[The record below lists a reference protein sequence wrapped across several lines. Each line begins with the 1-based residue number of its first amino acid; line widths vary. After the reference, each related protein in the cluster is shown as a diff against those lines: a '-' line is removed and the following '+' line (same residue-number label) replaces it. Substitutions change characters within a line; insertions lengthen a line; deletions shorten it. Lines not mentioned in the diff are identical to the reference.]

1 MARMSHW
8 FGMAVLSASLVGC
21 VSQEKYNAMKMDRD
35 QLAERLGT
43 SDGQI
48 QSLQA
53 ERDAYKNQLNSVLA
67 GGSNQQA
74 LVSNLTQQLGNLQSQ
89 YDTLN
94 RQYEDALGKMG
105 TAVALPQPVT
115 DALNQFARENPDLV
129 DFDSARGIVKFKSD
143 ITFSSGSAILT
154 PRAADAITRFASIL
168 NSAAASGYELQVAGH
183 TDNTRVLQESTIKA
197 GHKDNWYLSAHRAIS
212 VSEAM
217 QKDGVSPARLAV
229 MGYADQHPIADNNTT
244 AGKAQNRRVEVLILP
259 TRAQASGFASRSTST
274 PRNTSRARKPVTPD
288 FNKDG
293 VGSNPNARTDSGPVL
308 NK

>member
-8 FGMAVLSASLVGC
+8 FGLSLLTLTLVGC
-21 VSQEKYNAMKMDRD
+21 VSQEKYNALKLDRD
-35 QLAERLGT
+35 QLAERLGQ
-43 SDGQI
+43 SEGQL

-74 LVSNLTQQLGNLQSQ
+74 LVANLTQQLGNLQSQ
-89 YDTLN
+89 YDALN

-143 ITFSSGSAILT
+143 ITFSSGSAELT
-154 PRAADAITRFASIL
+154 PRAIDALTRFSSIL
-168 NSAAASGYELQVAGH
+168 NSPAASGYELQVAGH
-183 TDNTRVLQESTIKA
+183 TDNTRVLREETRKA

-212 VSEAM
+212 VSEAL
-217 QKDGVSPARLAV
+217 QKDGVNPARLAV

-259 TRAQASGFASRSTST
+259 TQVRGSSFAHQTSSPRTPSRRQRVAQPELNKDATI
-274 PRNTSRARKPVTPD
+274 NTDRQPA
-288 FNKDG
+288 FNK
-293 VGSNPNARTDSGPVL
+293 
-308 NK
+308 